1 MRIYPRGIAGG
12 LGIYEDFFSY
22 LPDAKAFSS
31 AIDVIG
37 TTIAA
42 TVRARLGS
50 RAIVSS
56 CFNCITDV

>member
-1 MRIYPRGIAGG
+1 MRIYPCQISRG
-12 LGIYEDFFSY
+12 LGIYEDFFYS
-22 LPDAKAFSS
+22 LPDAKALSS

-42 TVRARLGS
+42 IVRARLGS